1 MLSKYNA
8 PIITI
13 LWSRHMSIQTF
24 ILFIV
29 IADCI
34 SSILWSLSV
43 FQTRVLKSDFA
54 RYNVDDDEAEALDS
68 DENGW
73 KIIHTD
79 VFRFPP
85 HKNLFCAI
93 LGNVFKCYSS
103 CSGKKNHIFPW
114 LYW

>member
-1 MLSKYNA
+1 M
-8 PIITI
+8 
-13 LWSRHMSIQTF
+13 
-24 ILFIV
+24 
-29 IADCI
+29 
-34 SSILWSLSV
+34 
-43 FQTRVLKSDFA
+43 
-54 RYNVDDDEAEALDS
+54 DDDEAEALDS

-103 CSGKKNHIFPW
+103 CSGKKITYSPGYIGNLDLANVLAKH
-114 LYW
+114 

>member
-1 MLSKYNA
+1 MLIFPSNQADK
-8 PIITI
+8 T
-13 LWSRHMSIQTF
+13 LSSIYVSQTF
-24 ILFIV
+24 WFF
-29 IADCI
+29 
-34 SSILWSLSV
+34 

-85 HKNLFCAI
+85 QKNLFCAI
-93 LGNVFKCYSS
+93 LGKDALLLNDKQNALLHPQIYCA
-103 CSGKKNHIFPW
+103 
-114 LYW
+114 